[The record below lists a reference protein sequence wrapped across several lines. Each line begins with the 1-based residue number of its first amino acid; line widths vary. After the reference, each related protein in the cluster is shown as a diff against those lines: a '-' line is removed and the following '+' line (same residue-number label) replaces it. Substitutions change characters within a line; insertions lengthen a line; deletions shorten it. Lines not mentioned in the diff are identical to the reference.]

1 MHNRNFI
8 GRIKINGEWVTEKSE
23 IATKIVH
30 YFKLLLLE
38 LVGEWRPSIN
48 GLLLKSLS
56 NEKEVFKALM
66 DLNRDKPR
74 DLMVSPWLFSK
85 IAMSGVEDL
94 KDFRPGDPLSPY
106 LFALVMEA
114 LSSLLRRV
122 VESGFIS
129 GFKVRGG
136 GGDGVLISHLLFV
149 DDTLLFSDPC
159 PDQLTYLAWVL
170 LWFETSSGLKINLSK
185 SELIPIGD
193 VPNVEEQLW

>member
-1 MHNRNFI
+1 
-8 GRIKINGEWVTEKSE
+8 
-23 IATKIVH
+23 
-30 YFKLLLLE
+30 
-38 LVGEWRPSIN
+38 
-48 GLLLKSLS
+48 
-56 NEKEVFKALM
+56 
-66 DLNRDKPR
+66 
-74 DLMVSPWLFSK
+74 
-85 IAMSGVEDL
+85 
-94 KDFRPGDPLSPY
+94 
-106 LFALVMEA
+106 MEA

-159 PDQLTYLAWVL
+159 PNQLTYLAWVL
-170 LWFETSSGLKINLSK
+170 LWFETSLGLKINLSK